1 MLFAISSPGNSLDAA
16 LLDKINN
23 KTKPLGALGQLE
35 QLALQIGRMQK
46 TLTPAPTSP
55 QIPGFAG
62 EHGAAKPGVSALKPG
77 ASTKRARS
85 TPSSIEPCCAPDRQ
99 YR

>member
-35 QLALQIGRMQK
+35 QLALQIGRMEK
-46 TLTPAPTSP
+46 TDAAVAEYSIALNYVETLLSLPWNAMTRDNLDLAQAAEVFDGSITDLY
-55 QIPGFAG
+55 IP
-62 EHGAAKPGVSALKPG
+62 KKN
-77 ASTKRARS
+77 
-85 TPSSIEPCCAPDRQ
+85 
-99 YR
+99 